1 MRTALKTITL
11 SLAILSILALFPTG
25 QASAAQG
32 GTYGV
37 AVPNVNNSFYSTCV
51 AGVIQ
56 GVKEVDPTATCV
68 VTDAQF
74 DSSRQLDQISDLI
87 QQGVKALILIPI
99 DANSVGVGIR
109 EAKDAGIPVFVI
121 DTPAN
126 SKDVAC
132 TITANNYSAGEIAG
146 KALVRALGPQ
156 GGKIVTITTTGS
168 EAVNQRV
175 AGLRDQIGPGSNIQ
189 IVMEEIVNNATTDEA
204 LTIMENIL
212 QSVPDV
218 KGVFTT
224 GDIFAIG
231 ICAALQANGHA
242 PGEVLVT
249 SVDGTNNAV
258 ELIKSGYLLATAAQ
272 PAKQMGIDI
281 AKAAYAHLLGAPV
294 KESVLLSCTEVN
306 KDNVDDYEGF

>member
-1 MRTALKTITL
+1 MRRGKWSFAAL
-11 SLAILSILALFPTG
+11 SLFAALVFG
-25 QASAAQG
+25 WAMAADG

-37 AVPNVNNSFYSTCV
+37 AVPNATNSFYATCV
-51 AGVIQ
+51 AGVQQ
-56 GVKEVDPTATCV
+56 GVKEVDPTAACV

-74 DSSRQLDQISDLI
+74 DSAKQLDQISDLL
-87 QQGVKALILIPI
+87 QQGIKALILIPI
-99 DANSVGVGIR
+99 DANSVRTGIQEAVKAGV
-109 EAKDAGIPVFVI
+109 PVFVI

-126 SKDVAC
+126 SPEVTC

-146 KALVRALGPQ
+146 KALLKALGNK
-156 GGKIVTITTTGS
+156 GKIVTITTTGS

-175 AGLRDQIGPGSNIQ
+175 KGLKDQIGPDSQ
-189 IVMEEIVNNATTDEA
+189 VKIVMEEIVQNATTDEA
-204 LTIMENIL
+204 LTIMENVL

-218 KGVFTT
+218 AGVFTT

-231 ICAALQANGHA
+231 ICSALQANGHK

-272 PAKQMGIDI
+272 PAKQMGVDI
-281 AKAAYAHLLGAPV
+281 AKAAYRHLNGEKVEKTVHLP
-294 KESVLLSCTEVN
+294 CTEVS
-306 KDNVDDYEGF
+306 KANVNSYVGF

>member
-1 MRTALKTITL
+1 MMRTLKL
-11 SLAILSILALFPTG
+11 SFVPLAFLMVAMLVAG
-25 QASAAQG
+25 EGVSAEG

-37 AVPNVNNSFYSTCV
+37 AVPNATNSFYATCV
-51 AGVIQ
+51 AGVQQ
-56 GVKEVDPTATCV
+56 GVKEVDPTAACV

-74 DSSRQLDQISDLI
+74 DSAKQLDQISDLL
-87 QQGVKALILIPI
+87 QQGIKALILIPI
-99 DANSVGVGIR
+99 DANSVRPGIQEAVKAGV
-109 EAKDAGIPVFVI
+109 PVFVI

-126 SKDVAC
+126 APEVTC

-146 KALVRALGPQ
+146 AALIKALGNK
-156 GGKIVTITTTGS
+156 GKIVTITTTGS

-175 AGLRDQIGPGSNIQ
+175 KGVKDQLGPDSKIE
-189 IVMEEIVNNATTDEA
+189 IVMEEIVQNATTDEA
-204 LTIMENIL
+204 LTIMENVL

-218 KGVFTT
+218 AGVFTT
-224 GDIFAIG
+224 GDVFAIG

-272 PAKQMGIDI
+272 PAKQMGVDI
-281 AKAAYAHLLGAPV
+281 AKAAFRHLNGEKV
-294 KESVLLSCTEVN
+294 EKEIFLPCTEVN
-306 KDNVDDYEGF
+306 KSNVGTYVGF

>member
-1 MRTALKTITL
+1 MMA
-11 SLAILSILALFPTG
+11 AALFAG
-25 QASAAQG
+25 AAIAAQG
-32 GTYGV
+32 GAYGV
-37 AVPNVNNSFYSTCV
+37 AVPNATNSFYATCV
-51 AGVIQ
+51 AGVVE
-56 GVKEVDPTATCV
+56 GVKEVDPAAVCV

-74 DSSRQLDQISDLI
+74 DSAKQLDQISDLI

-99 DANSVGVGIR
+99 DANSARTGIQ
-109 EAKDAGIPVFVI
+109 EAVAAGIPVFVI

-126 SKDVAC
+126 SPEVTC

-146 KALVRALGPQ
+146 RALVRGLKDK
-156 GGKIVTITTTGS
+156 GKIVTITTTGS

-175 AGLRDQIGPGSNIQ
+175 AGLKDQIGPDSGIV
-189 IVMEEIVNNATTDEA
+189 IVMEEIVQNATTDEA
-204 LTIMENIL
+204 LTIMENVL

-218 KGVFTT
+218 AGVFTT
-224 GDIFAIG
+224 GDVFAIG

-272 PAKQMGIDI
+272 PAKRMGIDI
-281 AKAAYAHLLGAPV
+281 AKAAFDHLNGRPV
-294 KESVLLSCTEVN
+294 EKTVFLPCTEVN
-306 KDNVDDYEGF
+306 KDNVATYVGF

>member
-1 MRTALKTITL
+1 MRARTL
-11 SLAILSILALFPTG
+11 SLGALACMAALALG
-25 QASAAQG
+25 AAVYAAEG

-37 AVPNVNNSFYSTCV
+37 AVPNATNSFYATCV
-51 AGVIQ
+51 AGVME
-56 GVKEVDPTATCV
+56 GVNEVDPTAACV

-74 DSSRQLDQISDLI
+74 DSAKQLDQISDLL
-87 QQGVKALILIPI
+87 QQGIKALILIPI
-99 DANSVGVGIR
+99 DANSVRTGVQ
-109 EAKDAGIPVFVI
+109 EAVKAGVPVFVI

-126 SKDVAC
+126 APEVTC

-146 KALVRALGPQ
+146 AALLKGI
-156 GGKIVTITTTGS
+156 GNKGKIVTITTTGS
-168 EAVNQRV
+168 EAVNQRIK
-175 AGLRDQIGPGSNIQ
+175 GLKDQIGPDSQ
-189 IVMEEIVNNATTDEA
+189 VKIVMEEIVQNATTDEA
-204 LTIMENIL
+204 LTIMENVL

-218 KGVFTT
+218 AGVFTT

-231 ICAALQANGHA
+231 ICAALQANGHK

-281 AKAAYAHLLGAPV
+281 AKAAFAHLNGKQVEKTINLPC
-294 KESVLLSCTEVN
+294 KEVN
-306 KDNVDDYEGF
+306 KSNVDSYVGF